1 MGELKKVLAG
11 EADVPDTG
19 VIETV
24 EGHPEA
30 RRNETA
36 FEKLDR
42 NWGDL
47 LQELRVMQ
55 TGTQIVTAFLI
66 ILPFQSRFEELVDG
80 LEGWYV
86 ALLISAVLRTV
97 LMLMHV
103 VAHRRYFGRQI
114 KNQTVAW
121 GNLFVKICLAGLA
134 LLLIGCVTFITHLVL
149 PDVIGWI
156 VAGATAVVIIA
167 VMTLL
172 PPRSSVPVQE

>member
-11 EADVPDTG
+11 EADVPGTG
-19 VIETV
+19 VVEVV

-47 LQELRVMQ
+47 LQELRV
-55 TGTQIVTAFLI
+55 
-66 ILPFQSRFEELVDG
+66 
-80 LEGWYV
+80 
-86 ALLISAVLRTV
+86 
-97 LMLMHV
+97 
-103 VAHRRYFGRQI
+103 AHRRYFGRQI
-114 KNQTVAW
+114 KHQTVAW

-134 LLLIGCVTFITHLVL
+134 LLLIGCVAFITHLVL
-149 PDVIGWI
+149 PDVVGWI
-156 VAGATAVVIIA
+156 VAGATAVVITA

-172 PPRSSVPVQE
+172 PPRSSVPVQK

>member
-11 EADVPDTG
+11 EADVPGTG
-19 VIETV
+19 VVEVV

-47 LQELRVMQ
+47 LQEL
-55 TGTQIVTAFLI
+55 L
-66 ILPFQSRFEELVDG
+66 
-80 LEGWYV
+80 
-86 ALLISAVLRTV
+86 
-97 LMLMHV
+97 

-114 KNQTVAW
+114 KHQTVAW

-134 LLLIGCVTFITHLVL
+134 LLLIGCVAFITHLVL
-149 PDVIGWI
+149 PDVVGWI
-156 VAGATAVVIIA
+156 VAGATAVVITA

-172 PPRSSVPVQE
+172 PPRSSVPVQK

>member
-11 EADVPDTG
+11 EADVPGTG
-19 VIETV
+19 VVEVV

-66 ILPFQSRFEELVDG
+66 ILPFISRSERPRPLPNSITE
-80 LEGWYV
+80 
-86 ALLISAVLRTV
+86 AVLAKHGGTSPAQTA
-97 LMLMHV
+97 L
-103 VAHRRYFGRQI
+103 AH
-114 KNQTVAW
+114 
-121 GNLFVKICLAGLA
+121 
-134 LLLIGCVTFITHLVL
+134 
-149 PDVIGWI
+149 
-156 VAGATAVVIIA
+156 
-167 VMTLL
+167 
-172 PPRSSVPVQE
+172 